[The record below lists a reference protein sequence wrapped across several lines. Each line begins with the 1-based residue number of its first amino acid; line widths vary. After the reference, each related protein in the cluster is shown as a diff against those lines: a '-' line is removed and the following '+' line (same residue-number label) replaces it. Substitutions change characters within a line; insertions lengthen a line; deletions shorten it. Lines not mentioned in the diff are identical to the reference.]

1 MSFCEVIMN
10 QEKTIKLDEK
20 LEKDIQECKKHAE
33 FIEKVLTM
41 LVKGFAP
48 EY

>member
-1 MSFCEVIMN
+1 ME
-10 QEKTIKLDEK
+10 QEKSLQLDK
-20 LEKDIQECKKHAE
+20 DLEKDIQECKKNAE

-41 LVKGFAP
+41 LVKGFAS

>member
-1 MSFCEVIMN
+1 ME
-10 QEKTIKLDEK
+10 QEKAMKLDEK
-20 LEKDIQECKKHAE
+20 LEKDIQECKKQAE
-33 FIEKVLTM
+33 FVEKLLTM

>member
-1 MSFCEVIMN
+1 ME
-10 QEKTIKLDEK
+10 QEKSIQLDEK
-20 LEKDIQECKKHAE
+20 LEKDIQDCKKQAE

>member
-1 MSFCEVIMN
+1 ME
-10 QEKTIKLDEK
+10 QEKTLQLDK
-20 LEKDIQECKKHAE
+20 DLEKDIQECKKNEE

>member
-1 MSFCEVIMN
+1 MEF
-10 QEKTIKLDEK
+10 EKQIKLDEK
-20 LEKDIQECKKHAE
+20 LEKDIQDCKRKAE

>member
-1 MSFCEVIMN
+1 MEQN
-10 QEKTIKLDEK
+10 QEFKLDEK
-20 LEKDIQECKKHAE
+20 LEKDIRECKKHAE

>member
-1 MSFCEVIMN
+1 ME
-10 QEKTIKLDEK
+10 QEKTLQLDTE
-20 LEKDIQECKKHAE
+20 LEKDIQDCKKNAE

-41 LVKGFAP
+41 LVRGFAS

>member
-1 MSFCEVIMN
+1 ME
-10 QEKTIKLDEK
+10 QETFKLDEK
-20 LEKDIQECKKHAE
+20 LEKDIKECKKNAE
-33 FIEKVLTM
+33 LLEKILTM